1 MTNDSST
8 LSWVVPCDQDF
19 TLAVA
24 IGSSTIRLKKELLID
39 STGTVCTSLVKGWA
53 DTRIRSYLFGKPFA
67 ASAYIAYN
75 AMANPSSDQIGVAPR
90 VGNNPTTI
98 INKGVSTRTVVIS
111 VVASIVGVAFVAA
124 LFLFLRWWRRRS
136 CTDIPPSEKK
146 VKKVKEEDVIEP
158 FTLPT
163 LQHSD
168 TPLVRVTGEGDSDWV
183 IEQGSIGCEPGTS
196 HERSI
201 AQYGYS
207 PRMRDT
213 KSPLPLPSPN
223 LHVVRQSQQSFP
235 SSSGDQTPPLD
246 ESQPL
251 ISSLARKSQFQGE
264 PQPYEPQQ
272 YEIPDVPEG
281 LAPPPYER
289 SQT

>member
-24 IGSSTIRLKKELLID
+24 IGSSTIRLKKEQLID
-39 STGTVCTSLVKGWA
+39 STDTVCTSLVKGWA

-67 ASAYIAYN
+67 VSAYIAYN
-75 AMANPSSDQIGVAPR
+75 AMADPSSDQIGVAPR
-90 VGNNPTTI
+90 VGNNTPTI

-124 LFLFLRWWRRRS
+124 LFLFIRWWRQRP
-136 CTDIPPSEKK
+136 CTNTPPSDKK
-146 VKKVKEEDVIEP
+146 VKKVKEGDVIEP

-163 LQHSD
+163 LRHSD
-168 TPLVRVTGEGDSDWV
+168 TPLVRVTGGDKGWI

-196 HERSI
+196 HERSSV
-201 AQYGYS
+201 QYGYS

-223 LHVVRQSQQSFP
+223 LNVVRQSQMSF
-235 SSSGDQTPPLD
+235 SSSGEQTPPLD
-246 ESQPL
+246 ESHPL
-251 ISSLARKSQFQGE
+251 ISSAARKSQFQGE
-264 PQPYEPQQ
+264 PQQYEPQQ
-272 YEIPDVPEG
+272 YEGPDVPEG